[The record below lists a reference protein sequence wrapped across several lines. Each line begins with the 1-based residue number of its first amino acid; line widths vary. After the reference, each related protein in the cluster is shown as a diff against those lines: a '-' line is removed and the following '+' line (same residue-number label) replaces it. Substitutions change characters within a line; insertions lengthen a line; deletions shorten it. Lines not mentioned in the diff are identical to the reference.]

1 MDPIDQTIDNYIAA
15 GYAFAAWIGPGEQQ
29 IHYALQRQGH
39 PRALPAIAELKWVR
53 GFVMAPFQLSEAHPI
68 VVLEPEELGEWA
80 VPAPSAA
87 ADKETS
93 VLEHTFPVPEVDYA
107 QRFANFTQPLLHHP
121 DRKLVLSRKQLI
133 PRQEGFSIGK
143 SFLAAVTRY
152 IRSFVYLCHT
162 PQTGTWMGS
171 TPEILLSGKQCDW
184 HTVALAGTQ
193 PLSNGKV
200 EEQWNPKNRH
210 EQRLVAQYIHDQLQT
225 LGIEGKEQG
234 PYPVRAGEVCHLK
247 SDFYFSLP
255 DPALVGEL
263 LERLHPT
270 PAVCGLPKAWALR
283 FIQAAEGYDRTY
295 YSGFIGWL
303 DPKGHSDLYV
313 NLRCMQ
319 IKPTHFELYAGG
331 GLLGASQLTEEW
343 QETEIKLNTM
353 RRLIRQT
360 C

>member
-1 MDPIDQTIDNYIAA
+1 MDAIDQTIDNHIAA
-15 GYAFAAWIGPGEQQ
+15 GQAFAAWIGPGEQQ
-29 IHYALQRQGH
+29 IHYALQRQGRPH
-39 PRALPAIAELKWVR
+39 ELSSIAQLKGMR

-68 VVLEPEELGEWA
+68 VVLEPDELGEWA
-80 VPAPSAA
+80 VPAFTKAS
-87 ADKETS
+87 DKEAS
-93 VLEHTFPVPEVDYA
+93 SEKRIFPAPEAAYA
-107 QRFANFTQPLLHHP
+107 QRFADFTAPLLHHT
-121 DRKLVLSRKQLI
+121 DRKLVLSRKQSV
-133 PRQEGFSIGK
+133 PRQTGFSVGK
-143 SFLAAVTRY
+143 SFLAGVARY

-162 PQTGTWMGS
+162 PQTGTWMGC
-171 TPEILLSGKQCDW
+171 TPEILLSGKQPNW

-193 PLSNGKV
+193 PLRNGQV

-255 DPALVGEL
+255 DPTQIGEL

-303 DPKGHSDLYV
+303 DPEGHSDLYV

-319 IKPTHFELYAGG
+319 IKSTHFELYAGG
-331 GLLGASQLTEEW
+331 GLLGASQLAEEW
-343 QETEIKLNTM
+343 QETEIKLDTM
-353 RRLIRQT
+353 RRLLHTT

>member
-1 MDPIDQTIDNYIAA
+1 M
-15 GYAFAAWIGPGEQQ
+15 
-29 IHYALQRQGH
+29 
-39 PRALPAIAELKWVR
+39 V
-53 GFVMAPFQLSEAHPI
+53 PFQLSEAHPI
-68 VVLEPEELGEWA
+68 VVLAPEELGEWA

-87 ADKETS
+87 ADKEAS

-107 QRFANFTQPLLHHP
+107 QRFATFTQPLLHHP